1 MGHNPPALST
11 VRSGGSGAQQLF
23 NGFPSIER
31 FLAKNHST
39 SAAHRASLQEAARN
53 SSDLRVGMVDGPVAL
68 GAMPLPKIANDV
80 SALPDRRVM
89 TTRREFVGGATA
101 LAVSP
106 NAMPACDGAITDPII
121 TLIAA
126 ENRWRLVAVAA
137 RARAERLLFALP
149 KDERPEEFDDHP
161 IMAEALLLETRADE
175 IYDRIIET
183 PASTLAAIFAKL
195 EWGEGEVEVT
205 EGVIADLR
213 RWLRARS

>member
-1 MGHNPPALST
+1 MG
-11 VRSGGSGAQQLF
+11 RQQLF
-23 NGFPSIER
+23 NGFPLSER
-31 FLAKNHST
+31 FLARNHPT

-101 LAVSP
+101 LAASP
-106 NAMPACDGAITDPII
+106 NAVPACDGAASDPII
-121 TLIAA
+121 ALIG
-126 ENRWRLVAVAA
+126 EEKRWRLLAVAA
-137 RARAERLLFALP
+137 RARAESLLFALP

-161 IMAEALLLETRADE
+161 IMAEALSLEIRADE
-175 IYDRIIET
+175 VYDHIIET
-183 PASTLAAIFAKL
+183 PASTLAGIFAKL
-195 EWGEGEVEVT
+195 EWGEGEAEVT

-213 RWLRARS
+213 RWLRTRS

>member
-1 MGHNPPALST
+1 MG
-11 VRSGGSGAQQLF
+11 RQQLF

-31 FLAKNHST
+31 FLARNHST

-101 LAVSP
+101 LAASP

-121 TLIAA
+121 ALIG
-126 ENRWRLVAVAA
+126 EEKRWRLLAVAA
-137 RARAERLLFALP
+137 RARAERVLFALP

-161 IMAEALLLETRADE
+161 SMAEALSLETRADE
-175 IYDRIIET
+175 VYDRILLT
-183 PASTLAAIFAKL
+183 AAGTLVGIFAKL
-195 EWGEGEVEVT
+195 EWGEGDAEVAEA
-205 EGVIADLR
+205 VIADLR
-213 RWLRARS
+213 RWLSARS